1 MLDSEEA
8 EGVKHMKTLKQKSFE
23 LVMSDGEEAEEVK
36 HVKTLKQDSFEP
48 VMLDDDE
55 VEQVVEG
62 NFCSTERRLMEM
74 CQSFEELVHHL
85 RNTEFSEIIPEFH
98 TVMCLSDIVDKIS
111 QTLYPHDA
119 PRNNLSPQCVNTH
132 ASIYSKYDIPKWFH
146 IKVLH

>member
-74 CQSFEELVHHL
+74 CQSFEELV
-85 RNTEFSEIIPEFH
+85 
-98 TVMCLSDIVDKIS
+98 
-111 QTLYPHDA
+111 
-119 PRNNLSPQCVNTH
+119 
-132 ASIYSKYDIPKWFH
+132 
-146 IKVLH
+146 